1 MQTLLAFFRLENSM
15 EFCRKLEAAETAS
28 DMIAALMTI
37 AKLVPQDRADDIIPE
52 VAAAVKPK
60 FITLILN
67 EDPVETGG
75 AGIVILSRLLAD
87 TSPEGRHKYA
97 GCFQSLIG
105 CLEKISKSGVEVQLD
120 MYTDSLFCLKS
131 LYHLATDDEKLFSR
145 ISDILVKFYPHCREK
160 VIEVAVDLWFV
171 IPRAD
176 MILAEI
182 VAIAK
187 NEVDVHVCLI
197 QSFNAVGIY
206 KNWIEKMDE
215 TKWLEDVL
223 HVLGSLMRG
232 KLRDEFRWQAVISVQ
247 LLIQIFSKDVLLA
260 HLRFLS
266 TAVTF
271 ASVEIQYLINLGSAG
286 RSFNELQEPIVA
298 CAIVLKEV
306 PEMFLSSQCDRH
318 FKDMNVPGIIDQ
330 LVSTVNFILAFLGDD
345 EEEPL
350 PAPVLNYVMSM
361 LLSYLCEAFEL
372 LDKDLVNPSLHKMF
386 SFWEMPCQQNGTTDD
401 LAMLTTFMQ
410 CVIENGSE
418 LPPEDVLQYAKVV
431 VDFCS
436 NQDLRSDDK
445 LTALLSIYCDTMLQF
460 RWNQLVLILPGEV
473 RNVFYQLIRLLEN
486 GQHPTSPYVPICL
499 VAICL
504 RMQENCRF
512 EMTTSTWQQ
521 IIDEIRVSRKFLEA
535 HFADIGRDNDASQA
549 IIFLRYS
556 ATALLSLCQMDTVL
570 QASLSG
576 MWRRAFPDNDIF
588 NGLCPIMALSDL
600 DVLFAGNETTSFA

>member
-1 MQTLLAFFRLENSM
+1 MENNNGQDERSAESAEFVYVLFLVLNVLFLWHSGLENSM

-223 HVLGSLMRG
+223 HVLGSLMRDIQQ
-232 KLRDEFRWQAVISVQ
+232 RRFASAFA
-247 LLIQIFSKDVLLA
+247 LLINCGHIC
-260 HLRFLS
+260 LRGNTVFD
-266 TAVTF
+266 
-271 ASVEIQYLINLGSAG
+271 QLG
-286 RSFNELQEPIVA
+286 
-298 CAIVLKEV
+298 EV

-535 HFADIGRDNDASQA
+535 HFADIGRDNDAWIQSCRVHY
-549 IIFLRYS
+549 LKKTGS
-556 ATALLSLCQMDTVL
+556 VSD
-570 QASLSG
+570 
-576 MWRRAFPDNDIF
+576 RRVPKI
-588 NGLCPIMALSDL
+588 SH
-600 DVLFAGNETTSFA
+600 